1 MTIAFEDLKVLQMSE
16 KLCDG
21 VWEEVKQWDSFARDT
36 IGNQF
41 VRAVDSIGANI
52 AEAYGRFHFGEK
64 LQFFYY
70 ARGSLFESK
79 YWLNRSRARGL
90 YPVSQTESL
99 EKEFSDL
106 ARSLNN
112 LINSTRR
119 QCNNGRSNK
128 TLRESPTPYQTN
140 PDDPIFTTDPNT
152 LPNY

>member
-1 MTIAFEDLKVLQMSE
+1 MTIAFEDLKVLQASE

-41 VRAVDSIGANI
+41 MRAVDSIGANI
-52 AEAYGRFHFGEK
+52 AEGYGRFHFGEK

-79 YWLNRSRARGL
+79 YWLNRARSRNL
-90 YPVSQTESL
+90 YPADQARSL
-99 EKEFSDL
+99 EKELSDL

-119 QCNNGRSNK
+119 QRNGRSDK

-140 PDDPIFTTDPNT
+140 PNDPIFNTDPNT

>member
-1 MTIAFEDLKVLQMSE
+1 MTIAFEDLKVLQVSE

-52 AEAYGRFHFGEK
+52 AEGYGRFHFGEK

-79 YWLNRSRARGL
+79 YWLNRARSRNL
-90 YPVSQTESL
+90 YPAAQAKSL
-99 EKEFSDL
+99 EKELSDL
-106 ARSLNN
+106 AKSLNN

-119 QCNNGRSNK
+119 QHNGRSNK
-128 TLRESPTPYQTN
+128 TLRESPALYQTN
-140 PDDPIFTTDPNT
+140 PDDPIFNTDPNT